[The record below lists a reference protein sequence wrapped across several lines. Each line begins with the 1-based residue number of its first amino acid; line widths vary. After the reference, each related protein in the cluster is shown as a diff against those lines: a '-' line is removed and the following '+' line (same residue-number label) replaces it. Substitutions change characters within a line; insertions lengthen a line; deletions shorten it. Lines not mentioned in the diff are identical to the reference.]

1 MSAWGSLQDA
11 VEAAVTTG
19 GYTVSS
25 LVDPA
30 YLPSHTAGSEVLA
43 SITAATDGIRQASFA
58 SDTFTV
64 TLAAIVVGYDQR
76 SIQRAG
82 LELAR
87 ALRTSLESS
96 ATLRASGTVAY
107 RDASVTLRSG
117 SLVADVAVVFDA
129 YVLNSY

>member
-1 MSAWGSLQDA
+1 
-11 VEAAVTTG
+11 
-19 GYTVSS
+19 VSS

-30 YLPSHTAGSEVLA
+30 YLPSHTAGTEVLA
-43 SITAATDGIRQASFA
+43 SITTATDGIRQASYA
-58 SDTFTV
+58 ADTFTV

-96 ATLRASGTVAY
+96 ATLRVYGTVAY

>member
-11 VEAAVTTG
+11 VETALASD
-19 GYTVSS
+19 GYTAST
-25 LVDPA
+25 LADA
-30 YLPSHTAGSEVLA
+30 AFLPSHTAASEVVV

-64 TLAAIVVGYDQR
+64 ALSAIVVGYSQR

-87 ALRTSLESS
+87 SLRTSLESS
-96 ATLRASGTVAY
+96 AALRVYGTVAY
-107 RDASVTLRSG
+107 REASVTLRSG